1 MKNRYC
7 NSIANLCLLA
17 SGYIALGVFPRLR
30 EYRIEKGCD
39 AYVNGDYKTALKYCI
54 PAAKRGHVKSMYIV
68 GECYVNGDGV
78 SQSWIEAVK
87 WYRKSAE
94 QGNALAQFNLG
105 RCYAHGNGVR
115 QSWTEAVKW
124 YRKSAAQGNENA
136 KEELKRLG
144 Y

>member
-7 NSIANLCLLA
+7 NSIAILCLLV
-17 SGYIALGVFPRLR
+17 SGYIALGVFPILR

-39 AYVNGDYKTALKYCI
+39 AYVDGDYKTALKYCI
-54 PAAKRGHVKSMYIV
+54 PVAKRGHVKSMDIV
-68 GECYVNGDGV
+68 GECYRNGYEV
-78 SQSWIEAVK
+78 EQSYSEAVK
-87 WYRKSAE
+87 WYRKAAE
-94 QGNALAQFNLG
+94 QGHASAQNNLG
-105 RCYAHGNGVR
+105 ACYANGEGVS

-136 KEELKRLG
+136 KEALKLLG